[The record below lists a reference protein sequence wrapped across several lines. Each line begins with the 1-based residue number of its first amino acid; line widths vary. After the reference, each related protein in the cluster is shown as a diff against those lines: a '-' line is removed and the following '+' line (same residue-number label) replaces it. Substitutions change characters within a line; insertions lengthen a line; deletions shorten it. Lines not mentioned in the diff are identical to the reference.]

1 MRAMSRAAGPKR
13 ILVVDDER
21 SMTELLGIMLRKEG
35 YEVVTAGSRAGSAQM
50 LAKTPV
56 DMIITDVKLPDGDGI
71 EILRHVKAASPETA
85 VIVMTAYGSTQ
96 SAVGAMKLGAHD
108 YLIKPFDVDE
118 LKIVV
123 RNAFE
128 KQELREENVLLKAE
142 FRTRH
147 GLDRIVGNSPPM
159 IAVFN
164 LIQSVAQTSSTVM
177 IAGESG
183 TGKELVA
190 KAIHALSPRA
200 DEPFVSVNCGALPE
214 ALLESELFGHLKGAF
229 TDAYQNKKGLLEAAH
244 KGTLFLD
251 EVGDTPPAMQVKLL
265 RALQERR
272 IRRVGGTTEI
282 EVDVRVIAASNRP
295 LDALVGEKR
304 FREDLYYRLNV
315 IPIRLPPLRERP
327 EDIPLLA
334 DTFLRRFNREMG
346 KTVERISPAASTRLL
361 GYSWPGNVRELENV
375 MERAV
380 ALETTPAVL
389 PERLP
394 DSLLTDPGQKDVEL
408 RDGFSLDEH
417 LAGAE
422 ATLVLKAM
430 QQSGGDRAKAARL
443 LGVTGRSL
451 RYLISKHRISAD
463 NF

>member
-1 MRAMSRAAGPKR
+1 
-13 ILVVDDER
+13 
-21 SMTELLGIMLRKEG
+21 
-35 YEVVTAGSRAGSAQM
+35 
-50 LAKTPV
+50 
-56 DMIITDVKLPDGDGI
+56 
-71 EILRHVKAASPETA
+71 
-85 VIVMTAYGSTQ
+85 
-96 SAVGAMKLGAHD
+96 
-108 YLIKPFDVDE
+108 
-118 LKIVV
+118 
-123 RNAFE
+123 
-128 KQELREENVLLKAE
+128 
-142 FRTRH
+142 
-147 GLDRIVGNSPPM
+147 
-159 IAVFN
+159 
-164 LIQSVAQTSSTVM
+164 
-177 IAGESG
+177 
-183 TGKELVA
+183 
-190 KAIHALSPRA
+190 
-200 DEPFVSVNCGALPE
+200 
-214 ALLESELFGHLKGAF
+214 
-229 TDAYQNKKGLLEAAH
+229 
-244 KGTLFLD
+244 
-251 EVGDTPPAMQVKLL
+251 
-265 RALQERR
+265 
-272 IRRVGGTTEI
+272 VGGTTEI